1 MFIDQI
7 TLAEGAVLE
16 NLTVASGTLFPA
28 NANSGELFFRTDIE
42 GGVLYIYAGGQ
53 WLKSANISNVTAA
66 SIGLGNVS
74 NTSDSAKPVSIAQQ
88 AALDLKANVSS
99 LAPVALSG
107 SYDDLMYKP
116 TAASFNLGSVDN
128 TSDANKPI
136 STATQGALDLKAD
149 ISSLSLVATSGSYND
164 LLNKPPT
171 VTLISL
177 GLNNVNNTSDANK
190 PISTAQQTALNLKA
204 NISSL
209 AAVATS
215 GSYLDLI
222 NTPTINPITLGL
234 HVVATSGNY
243 NDLSNKP
250 VITATSLGLGN
261 VDNTSD
267 VNKPI
272 STATQGAL
280 DLKANSSSLATVATS
295 GSYVDLSN
303 KPVITPATLGL
314 HAVAT
319 SGNYNDLANKPIVTA
334 ASLGLGN
341 VDDVP
346 DIFKPISNAT
356 QNALDLKADIS
367 SLPVLAPIAT
377 TGSYNDLVDVP
388 PGAGV
393 YTLPI
398 ATDTILG
405 GVKIGAGITIDVDGV
420 ISAAGG
426 GGGGGGGSYTLPVAS
441 TTVLGGIKV
450 GTGLLMGVDG
460 LLNTD
465 LHSVATSGDYNDLSN
480 KPTITKVTLGLSN
493 VDNTSDANKPIS
505 IAQASVNSLKA
516 DTASLAA
523 IATSGLYSDLVGAPV
538 ITPASLGLAT
548 VATSGSYN
556 DLSDKPIDAGSIT
569 KADIGLGNVD
579 NTSDAT
585 KPVSSAQQ
593 AALDLKVDIT
603 SLATVASS
611 GDYND
616 LSNKPTITTA
626 TKESVGLG
634 NVDNTSDLAKA
645 ISTATQDALDLKV
658 DITSLAT
665 VATSAQYSD
674 LIGTPSLAP
683 VATSGDYTDLI
694 NTPAPITKAD
704 IGLGSVENTS
714 DANKI
719 VSILTQQALDL
730 KANIS
735 ALGATAFSNDYN
747 DLNNLPSGGGSYTLP
762 TASAVTLGG
771 IKVGSGLSIDGNGT
785 LSSSGGGGGSAPES
799 LSPFLLMGA

>member
-16 NLTVASGTLFPA
+16 NLTVASGTLFPPH
-28 NANSGELFFRTDIE
+28 ANSGELFFRTDIE
-42 GGVLYIYAGGQ
+42 GGVLFIYASGQ

-356 QNALDLKADIS
+356 QNALDLKADIA
-367 SLPVLAPIAT
+367 SLPVLASIAT

-420 ISAAGG
+420 ISAA

-593 AALDLKVDIT
+593 AALDLKVNIT

-645 ISTATQDALDLKV
+645 ISTATQDALDLKA

-665 VATSAQYSD
+665 VAISAQYLD
-674 LIGTPSLAP
+674 LIGIPSLSV
-683 VATSGDYTDLI
+683 VAQTGDYTDLI
-694 NTPAPITKAD
+694 NIPAPITKAD
-704 IGLGSVENTS
+704 IGLGDVDNTS
-714 DANKI
+714 DVNKI
-719 VSILTQQALDL
+719 ISNLTQTALNL
-730 KANIS
+730 KADIS

-762 TASAVTLGG
+762 TASASTLGG
-771 IKVGSGLSIDGNGT
+771 IKVGSGLAIDGNGT
-785 LSSSGGGGGSAPES
+785 LSSSGGGGSAPES